1 MVFLVVSIWQLQVN
15 ILMMGV
21 MNINGASVT
30 AKSQKQNLK
39 KARFRYNWRI
49 FKRGV
54 ASGTKNIRQHAWMTV
69 ASVFTMAVT
78 LIMTGLMIAGLV
90 NVNQL
95 ATDIQNNV
103 EVRVMIDQK
112 ATQVD
117 KDKLRS
123 DIQNMSNVKSVT
135 YSSRQHELNSI
146 THTFGSSFKMFKG
159 DSNPLYDV
167 YVVKVSDPQHL
178 QSIASKISTLGGV
191 QDTQFGGNSARK
203 LIKLTDRLKRAISF
217 ITIILVLIS
226 LFLIS
231 NTIRITM
238 MSRKQE
244 ITIMRYVGAT
254 NWFIRL
260 PLIVEGVLTGLLAA
274 VPSMIIVDVVYG
286 YGYHAME
293 HVLNDS
299 TYVLVNLSHSMI
311 TIDLLIVLISV
322 IIGIFGSLI
331 SIQRFLKD

>member
-1 MVFLVVSIWQLQVN
+1 
-15 ILMMGV
+15 
-21 MNINGASVT
+21 
-30 AKSQKQNLK
+30 
-39 KARFRYNWRI
+39 
-49 FKRGV
+49 
-54 ASGTKNIRQHAWMTV
+54 MTV
-69 ASVFTMAVT
+69 AAVFTMAVT
-78 LIMTGLMIAGLV
+78 LIMTGLMLAGLI

-112 ATQVD
+112 ATQAD

-123 DIQNMSNVKSVT
+123 DIKDLPNVKSVE

-146 THTFGSSFKMFKG
+146 TQTFGSSFKMFKG

-167 YVVKVSDPQHL
+167 YVVKVSNPQHL
-178 QSIASKISTLGGV
+178 QSVASKIGAFGGV

-217 ITIILVLIS
+217 ITIILVMIS

-244 ITIMRYVGAT
+244 ITIMKYVGAT
-254 NWFIRL
+254 DWFIRL
-260 PLIVEGVLTGLLAA
+260 PLLVEGVLTGLLAA
-274 VPSMIIVDVVYG
+274 VPSLIIVDGVYV

-293 HVLNDS
+293 RVLNDS
-299 TYVLVNLSHSMI
+299 TYVLVNLTHSMI
-311 TIDLLIVLISV
+311 LIDLLIVLISV